1 MGHRGTGRRAWSPR
15 WRREGVVV
23 GEERRSVAEGMTKA
37 AVPTGYNRLV
47 PLSVLQE
54 IFGFDSFRPGQEEVI
69 RAVLDGRDTL
79 AVMPTGGGKSLCYQV
94 PALMQDSLTVIV
106 SPLISLM
113 KDQVDSLLQSSVA
126 GAATLH
132 SGLAPE
138 ERWEVERRVR
148 SGEIKML
155 YVAPER
161 LRSLEFVLA
170 LRRAGVGL
178 FVVDEAHCIS
188 EWGHNFR
195 PDYLFLP
202 RAVRD
207 LGSPP
212 VLALT
217 ATATPRV
224 RQDILRSLKMRSPE
238 VVVTSFN
245 RPNLTYRV
253 LSANKKEHKLPRIL
267 DVIRASPP
275 PGIVYATTRKE
286 CEELADSLR
295 RSGVDAAAYHAG
307 MGAADRASVQ
317 ERFMTDEL
325 SVVVATIAFGMGVDK
340 PNVRFV
346 IHSSVP
352 GSLPAYI
359 QESGRAGRD
368 GDPSECVVLYRAA
381 DLGRRKRLVTVNA
394 AGEDEV
400 SSFFRALAGV
410 GSGERVNVP
419 PGSLAALGGVDP
431 EAAGIVLGSLEES
444 GLVSR
449 GYDLWA
455 EVEVRRLE
463 EEPGELREEVAAVH
477 AALPGSG
484 AVGLPELARRAGL
497 RPAVVQGALYR
508 MMVDGIAEI
517 IPRGSL
523 VDVRLKA
530 TSLDAESRRE
540 IAGRLKNR
548 AKTAYAQ
555 IRDVETY
562 AGLETCRRE
571 HLLRHFGDMEPVAP
585 CAGCDVCLG
594 EAERP
599 APQPL
604 AATTTPVSGAAG
616 DTPVDAALF
625 ERLRAWRGEKARE
638 QRVPA
643 YVVLHNSHLEE
654 ISARKPRTIHEL
666 GAIKGVGLRR
676 AARYGEELL
685 ALVRGEEATLAA
697 GEDGAVGNGAGGYGA
712 HLESAAT
719 LLRSGRGAD
728 AIPELARA
736 LELGGEDARRDVD
749 ALLGKITDDREP

>member
-1 MGHRGTGRRAWSPR
+1 
-15 WRREGVVV
+15 
-23 GEERRSVAEGMTKA
+23 
-37 AVPTGYNRLV
+37 V
-47 PLSVLQE
+47 PLKVLKE
-54 IFGFDSFRPGQEEVI
+54 IFGFDSFLPGQEEAI
-69 RAVLDGRDTL
+69 RAVLEGRDTL

-94 PALMQDSLTVIV
+94 PALMQETLTVIV

-113 KDQVDSLLQSSVA
+113 KDQVDSLIQSSVTE
-126 GAATLH
+126 AATLH
-132 SGLAPE
+132 SGLSPE

-148 SGEIKML
+148 TGETRML

-161 LRSLEFVLA
+161 LRSLEFVLS

-224 RQDILRSLKMRSPE
+224 RGDILRSMKMRDPE

-253 LSANKKEHKLPRIL
+253 LSAKEKRHKLPLIL
-267 DVIRASPP
+267 DVIRNSPP

-286 CEELADSLR
+286 SEELATSLR

-307 MGAADRASVQ
+307 MGAAERASVQ

-325 SVVVATIAFGMGVDK
+325 SVVVATVAFGMGVDK

-352 GSLPAYI
+352 GSLPAYM

-368 GDPSECVVLYRAA
+368 GENAECVILYRSA
-381 DLGRRKRLVTVNA
+381 DLGRRKRLVTLGT
-394 AGEDEV
+394 AGEEEV
-400 SSFFRALAGV
+400 GSFFRALSGV
-410 GSGERVNVP
+410 ENGGRTNVP
-419 PGSLAALGGVDP
+419 PGALSALGGVDP

-444 GLVSR
+444 GLIHR

-463 EEPGELREEVAAVH
+463 EEREGLREEVAAVH

-484 AVGLPELARRAGL
+484 AIGLPELARRAGV
-497 RPAVVQGALYR
+497 RPAVAQGALYR
-508 MMVDGIAEI
+508 MMVDGTAEI
-517 IPRGSL
+517 IPRGSI
-523 VDVRLKA
+523 VDVRLKVS
-530 TSLDAESRRE
+530 TLDARSRRA
-540 IAGRLKNR
+540 IAARLKNR
-548 AKTAYAQ
+548 ATAAYAQ
-555 IRDVETY
+555 IRDVEAY
-562 AGLETCRRE
+562 ANLTTCRRE
-571 HLLRHFGDMEPVAP
+571 YLLRHFGDMEQVAP

-594 EAERP
+594 DADEIGKPSALAQERLP
-599 APQPL
+599 APAEHDL
-604 AATTTPVSGAAG
+604 THAVAAG
-616 DTPVDAALF
+616 TPRDGVDRALF
-625 ERLRAWRGEKARE
+625 ERLKRWRGEQARR

-654 ISARKPRTIHEL
+654 IAARKPQSIHEL
-666 GAIKGVGLRR
+666 GSIKGVGLRR

-685 ALVRGEEATLAA
+685 ALVRGQEASAPDPA
-697 GEDGAVGNGAGGYGA
+697 RQDYHS
-712 HLESAAT
+712 HLETADR

-728 AIPELARA
+728 AVPELARA
-736 LELGGEDARRDVD
+736 LEIGGDEARDAVD
-749 ALLGKITDDREP
+749 RLLKLTTDG

>member
-1 MGHRGTGRRAWSPR
+1 M
-15 WRREGVVV
+15 
-23 GEERRSVAEGMTKA
+23 
-37 AVPTGYNRLV
+37 
-47 PLSVLQE
+47 PLKVLKE
-54 IFGFDSFRPGQEEVI
+54 IFGFDTFRPGQEEAI
-69 RAVLDGRDTL
+69 RAVLEGQDTL

-94 PALMQDSLTVIV
+94 PALMQESLTVIV

-113 KDQVDSLLQSSVA
+113 KDQVDSLVQSSVA
-126 GAATLH
+126 EAATLH
-132 SGLAPE
+132 SGLSPE

-148 SGEIKML
+148 TGDVRML

-161 LRSLEFVLA
+161 LRSLEFVLS

-207 LGSPP
+207 LGNPP
-212 VLALT
+212 ILALT

-224 RQDILRSLKMRSPE
+224 RNDILSSLKMRDPK

-253 LSANKKEHKLPRIL
+253 LSAKEKKHKLPLTL
-267 DVIRASPP
+267 DVIRSSQP

-286 CEELADSLR
+286 SEELATSLR
-295 RSGVDAAAYHAG
+295 RSGIDAAAYHAG
-307 MGAADRASVQ
+307 MDAAERSNVQ

-325 SVVVATIAFGMGVDK
+325 SVVVATVAFGMGVDK

-352 GSLPAYI
+352 GSLPAYM

-368 GDPSECVVLYRAA
+368 GESAQCVILYRSA
-381 DLGRRKRLVTVNA
+381 DLGRRKRLVTLGT
-394 AGEDEV
+394 AGEEEV
-400 SSFFRALAGV
+400 SSFFRALCGLEN
-410 GSGERVNVP
+410 GGRTNVP
-419 PGSLAALGGVDP
+419 PGALSALGGV
-431 EAAGIVLGSLEES
+431 EAETAGIVLGSLEES
-444 GLVSR
+444 GLIHR

-463 EEPGELREEVAAVH
+463 EEREGLREEVAAVH

-484 AVGLPELARRAGL
+484 TIGLPELARRAGV
-497 RPAVVQGALYR
+497 RPAVAQGALYR
-508 MMVDGIAEI
+508 MMVDGTAEI
-517 IPRGSL
+517 IPHGSV
-523 VDVRLKA
+523 VDVRLR
-530 TSLDAESRRE
+530 TQSLDTRSRRA
-540 IAGRLKNR
+540 IAARLKNR
-548 AKTAYAQ
+548 ASAAYAQ
-555 IRDVETY
+555 IRNVEAY
-562 AGLETCRRE
+562 ANLSTCRRE
-571 HLLRHFGDMEPVAP
+571 YLLRHFGDMEEVAP
-585 CAGCDVCLG
+585 CAGCDICLG
-594 EAERP
+594 EADEIGKPPVIAQQR
-599 APQPL
+599 L
-604 AATTTPVSGAAG
+604 TTPAG
-616 DTPVDAALF
+616 YDVAQPGTRHDGIDRELF
-625 ERLRAWRGEKARE
+625 ERLKRWRGEQARL

-654 ISARKPRTIHEL
+654 IATRKPQSIHEL
-666 GAIKGVGLRR
+666 GSIKGVGLRR

-685 ALVRGEEATLAA
+685 ALVRGEETTASVPAQP
-697 GEDGAVGNGAGGYGA
+697 GYHS
-712 HLESAAT
+712 HLEAANR

-736 LELGGEDARRDVD
+736 LELGGDEARE
-749 ALLGKITDDREP
+749 AINQLLNLTADR

>member
-1 MGHRGTGRRAWSPR
+1 M
-15 WRREGVVV
+15 
-23 GEERRSVAEGMTKA
+23 
-37 AVPTGYNRLV
+37 
-47 PLSVLQE
+47 PLNVLKE

-94 PALMQDSLTVIV
+94 PALMQESLTVIV

-126 GAATLH
+126 EAATLH

-148 SGEIKML
+148 TGEVKML

-202 RAVRD
+202 RAVKD

-224 RQDILRSLKMRSPE
+224 RQDILRSLKMRDPE

-253 LSANKKEHKLPRIL
+253 LSVSKKEDKLPRIL
-267 DVIRASPP
+267 DIIRGSPP

-286 CEELADSLR
+286 CEELARGLR

-307 MGAADRASVQ
+307 MGSANRAEVQ

-368 GDPSECVVLYRAA
+368 GEPSECVVLYRGA
-381 DLGRRKRLVTVNA
+381 DLGRRKRLVTLNA
-394 AGEDEV
+394 AGENEV
-400 SSFFRALAGV
+400 GSFFRALGGV
-410 GSGERVNVP
+410 ENGGRVNVP

-444 GLVSR
+444 GLISR

-455 EVEVRRLE
+455 EIEVRRLE
-463 EEPGELREEVAAVH
+463 EEPGGLREEVAAVH

-484 AVGLPELARRAGL
+484 SVGLPELARRAGL

-523 VDVRLKA
+523 VDVRLKVA
-530 TSLDAESRRE
+530 ALDAASRRE
-540 IAGRLKNR
+540 IASRLKNR

-555 IRDVETY
+555 IRDVEAFANLT
-562 AGLETCRRE
+562 TCRRE
-571 HLLRHFGDMEPVAP
+571 YLLRHFGDMEKVAP

-594 EAERP
+594 ETEEPALGKTAAARSGIPEGTPLLPAFAALSPTEERP
-599 APQPL
+599 A
-604 AATTTPVSGAAG
+604 
-616 DTPVDAALF
+616 DAALF
-625 ERLRAWRGEKARE
+625 ERLRSWRGEQARQ

-685 ALVRGEEATLAA
+685 ALINGEELGQDTLEVVPEART
-697 GEDGAVGNGAGGYGA
+697 EGNGGYRP
-712 HLESAAT
+712 HVEAAYQ
-719 LLRSGRGAD
+719 LLRSGRGSD
-728 AIPELARA
+728 AVPELARA
-736 LELGGEDARRDVD
+736 LELGGEEARREVDV
-749 ALLGKITDDREP
+749 LLGKIVEG

>member
-1 MGHRGTGRRAWSPR
+1 M
-15 WRREGVVV
+15 
-23 GEERRSVAEGMTKA
+23 
-37 AVPTGYNRLV
+37 
-47 PLSVLQE
+47 QE
-54 IFGFDSFRPGQEEVI
+54 
-69 RAVLDGRDTL
+69 
-79 AVMPTGGGKSLCYQV
+79 
-94 PALMQDSLTVIV
+94 SLTVIV

-113 KDQVDSLLQSSVA
+113 KDQVDSLLQSSVTD
-126 GAATLH
+126 AATLH
-132 SGLAPE
+132 SGLSPE

-148 SGEIKML
+148 TGEVKML

-253 LSANKKEHKLPRIL
+253 VSAKEKKDKLPRIL
-267 DVIRASPP
+267 DVIRSSPP

-286 CEELADSLR
+286 CEELAASLR
-295 RSGVDAAAYHAG
+295 RSGIDAAAYHAG
-307 MGAADRASVQ
+307 MGAADRADVQ

-325 SVVVATIAFGMGVDK
+325 AVVVATIAFGMGVDK

-368 GDPSECVVLYRAA
+368 GESAECVVLYRGA
-381 DLGRRKRLVTVNA
+381 DLGRRKRLVTLGA
-394 AGEDEV
+394 AGEREV
-400 SSFFRALAGV
+400 SSFFRALAGIEV
-410 GSGERVNVP
+410 GGRVNVP
-419 PGSLAALGGVDP
+419 PGSLSALGGVDA
-431 EAAGIVLGSLEES
+431 ESAGIVMGSLEES
-444 GLVSR
+444 GLISR

-455 EVEVRRLE
+455 EVEVRAIE
-463 EEPGELREEVAAVH
+463 EEPKGLREEVAAVH

-484 AVGLPELARRAGL
+484 SVGLPELSRRAGL
-497 RPAVVQGALYR
+497 RPAVVQGAIYR
-508 MMVDGIAEI
+508 MMVDGVAEV

-523 VDVRLKA
+523 VDVRLR
-530 TSLDAESRRE
+530 TSSLDDVNRRG

-548 AKTAYAQ
+548 ANTAYAQ
-555 IRDVETY
+555 IRDVE
-562 AGLETCRRE
+562 AFANLRTCRRE
-571 HLLRHFGDMEPVAP
+571 HLLRHFGDMEEVAP

-594 EAERP
+594 EAEEPVR
-599 APQPL
+599 
-604 AATTTPVSGAAG
+604 TTTSRASVPEGTPLVSAFAG
-616 DTPVDAALF
+616 LSEKPPTDMALF
-625 ERLRAWRGEKARE
+625 ERLRSWRGEQARK

-654 ISARKPRTIHEL
+654 ISSRKPRTIHEL

-685 ALVRGEEATLAA
+685 ALVRGEEAPDTA
-697 GEDGAVGNGAGGYGA
+697 GEVEENGFRA
-712 HLESAAT
+712 HLEAADR
-719 LLRSGRGAD
+719 LIRSGRGAD
-728 AIPELARA
+728 AVPELTRA
-736 LELGGEDARRDVD
+736 LELGGEEARREVD
-749 ALLGKITDDREP
+749 ELLASITGK

>member
-1 MGHRGTGRRAWSPR
+1 M
-15 WRREGVVV
+15 
-23 GEERRSVAEGMTKA
+23 
-37 AVPTGYNRLV
+37 TGYNRCV
-47 PLSVLQE
+47 PLSVLKE

-94 PALMQDSLTVIV
+94 PALMQESLTIIV

-148 SGEIKML
+148 TGEVKML

-224 RQDILRSLKMRSPE
+224 RQDILRSLKMRDPE

-253 LSANKKEHKLPRIL
+253 ISAAKKDQKVPRIL
-267 DVIRASPP
+267 DIIRRSSP

-286 CEELADSLR
+286 CEELAESLR

-307 MGAADRASVQ
+307 MGSANRAEVQ

-368 GDPSECVVLYRAA
+368 GDPSECVVLYRGA
-381 DLGRRKRLVTVNA
+381 DLGRRKRLVTLNA
-394 AGEDEV
+394 AGENEV
-400 SSFFRALAGV
+400 GAFFRTLVGV
-410 GSGERVNVP
+410 ENGWRVNVP

-431 EAAGIVLGSLEES
+431 ESAGIVLGSLEEA

-455 EVEVRRLE
+455 EVEVRRLD

-484 AVGLPELARRAGL
+484 SVGLTELARRAGL

-523 VDVRLKA
+523 VDVRLKT
-530 TSLDAESRRE
+530 TSLDADSRRN

-548 AKTAYAQ
+548 AKAAYAQ
-555 IRDVETY
+555 IRDVEEFANLT
-562 AGLETCRRE
+562 TCRRE
-571 HLLRHFGDMEPVAP
+571 RLLRHFGDTEEVAP

-594 EAERP
+594 EAD
-599 APQPL
+599 PL
-604 AATTTPVSGAAG
+604 QGSASTPLTTTVSAG
-616 DTPVDAALF
+616 GGGVVDADLF
-625 ERLRAWRGEKARE
+625 ERLRSWRGEQARE

-685 ALVRGEEATLAA
+685 ALINGDTRTDETPDIAPVSENGT
-697 GEDGAVGNGAGGYGA
+697 GAGYRS
-712 HLESAAT
+712 HVEAADR

-728 AIPELARA
+728 AVPELMRA
-736 LELGGEDARRDVD
+736 LEVGGDEARREVD
-749 ALLGKITDDREP
+749 AMLGTIADNREPEDGRLDEAGR

>member
-1 MGHRGTGRRAWSPR
+1 
-15 WRREGVVV
+15 
-23 GEERRSVAEGMTKA
+23 
-37 AVPTGYNRLV
+37 V
-47 PLSVLQE
+47 PLNVLKE

-69 RAVLDGRDTL
+69 RAVLEGKDTL

-94 PALMQDSLTVIV
+94 PALMQESLTVIV

-126 GAATLH
+126 SAATLH
-132 SGLAPE
+132 SGLSPE

-148 SGEIKML
+148 TGEVKML

-161 LRSLEFVLA
+161 MRSLEFVLA

-207 LGSPP
+207 LGNPP

-224 RQDILRSLKMRSPE
+224 RKDILRSLKMRSPE

-253 LSANKKEHKLPRIL
+253 VPAKEKKHKLPRIL
-267 DVIRASPP
+267 DVIRGSPP

-286 CEELADSLR
+286 CEELAASLR

-307 MGAADRASVQ
+307 MGSAERADVQ

-325 SVVVATIAFGMGVDK
+325 AVVVATVAFGMGVDK

-368 GDPSECVVLYRAA
+368 GGEAECVVLYRGA
-381 DLGRRKRLVTVNA
+381 DLGRRKRLVTLGT
-394 AGEDEV
+394 AGEREV
-400 SSFFRALAGV
+400 SSFFSALAGV
-410 GSGERVNVP
+410 ESGGRVNVP
-419 PGSLAALGGVDP
+419 PGSLSALGGVDP
-431 EAAGIVLGSLEES
+431 EAAGIVMGSLEES
-444 GLVSR
+444 GLISR

-455 EVEVRRLE
+455 EVEVRRIE
-463 EEPGELREEVAAVH
+463 EEPEGLREEVSAVH
-477 AALPGSG
+477 AALPGAG
-484 AVGLPELARRAGL
+484 TVGLPALARKANL
-497 RPAVVQGALYR
+497 RPAVVQGAIYR
-508 MMVDGIAEI
+508 MMVDGVVEI

-523 VDVRLKA
+523 VDVRLK
-530 TSLDAESRRE
+530 TSSLDADSRRS
-540 IAGRLKNR
+540 IAGRLRNR
-548 AKTAYAQ
+548 ANTAYAQ
-555 IRDVETY
+555 IRDVESY
-562 AGLETCRRE
+562 ANLRTCRRE
-571 HLLRHFGDMEPVAP
+571 HLLRHFGDKEEVAP
-585 CAGCDVCLG
+585 CGGCDVCLG
-594 EAERP
+594 EMEEP
-599 APQPL
+599 ARVTAPTSRAGVPEGTPL
-604 AATTTPVSGAAG
+604 VPTFAG
-616 DTPVDAALF
+616 LSPADKDVPEVDADLF
-625 ERLRAWRGEKARE
+625 ERLRSWRSE
-638 QRVPA
+638 QAKKQQVPA

-654 ISARKPRTIHEL
+654 ISARKPRTVHEL
-666 GAIKGVGLRR
+666 GTIKGVGLRR
-676 AARYGEELL
+676 AARYGDEVLALIHAEELK
-685 ALVRGEEATLAA
+685 VGSGPVSTEEKTEENGFRAHMEAA
-697 GEDGAVGNGAGGYGA
+697 ER
-712 HLESAAT
+712 
-719 LLRSGRGAD
+719 LLRAGRGAD
-728 AIPELARA
+728 AVPELGRA
-736 LELGGEDARRDVD
+736 LELGGKDARREVD
-749 ALLGKITDDREP
+749 ELLRKNTAR